1 MNIKDSQIIEFLKND
16 GVGVLPTDTL
26 YGLVGSAFSQKA
38 VERIY
43 ELKNRNEKKSLIILI
58 SSIDDLKK
66 FGVEITEKA
75 KIFMEKFWPGKVS
88 IVLSFNNKQLCYLD
102 RMGGTLA
109 FRLPDKKDLIE
120 LLEKTGP
127 LVAPSANPEGKE
139 PAKNLEEAMKYFDG
153 QVDFFV
159 DGGEINS
166 APSTLVKIVG
176 DKFDILREGA
186 VKIVL

>member
-1 MNIKDSQIIEFLKND
+1 MNIKDSQIIKFLKND
-16 GVGVLPTDTL
+16 EVGVLPTDTL
-26 YGLVGSAFSQKA
+26 YGLVGSAFSIKA

-43 ELKNRNEKKSLIILI
+43 DLKNRNEKKSLIILI
-58 SSIDDLKK
+58 SSLDDLKK
-66 FGVEITEKA
+66 FGVELTEKA
-75 KIFMEKFWPGKVS
+75 KIFMQKFWPGKVS
-88 IVLSFNNKQLCYLD
+88 IVLPFNNKSLDYLD
-102 RMGGTLA
+102 RMDGTLA

-120 LLEKTGP
+120 LLEKTGA

-153 QVDFFV
+153 KVDFFV

-176 DKFDILREGA
+176 DKIEVLREGA
-186 VKIVL
+186 VKIV